1 MKRAMSII
9 ELSDREQK
17 EIFEIVASILHMGN
31 IGFTENEG
39 VAQILKPESVS
50 AVTKVKRV
58 EFHPCAKIFLKIVS
72 F

>member
-50 AVTKVKRV
+50 AVTKVK
-58 EFHPCAKIFLKIVS
+58 S
-72 F
+72 